1 MKWPVGTEL
10 WMVQIR
16 YWEEAENPI
25 PVRVT
30 EVLSETDQ
38 RHLKVYHSEYNH
50 EAYIPEERCFCS
62 RDNAIKIAKLLTE
75 LREIKLDDEVDFL
88 ITRLIEETSS
98 IPPEQRQFA
107 DRALELAPVS
117 KAGNV
122 YNGYLVVHALK
133 PHVRNQIGSTIY
145 WDSYS
150 AQQAAKKLE
159 RDHSTLK
166 LELLEVKVTEI
177 KSKNE
182 I

>member
-16 YWEEAENPI
+16 YWEKAENPI

-30 EVLSETDQ
+30 EVLSETDK

-50 EAYIPEERCFCS
+50 EVYVPEERCFCS
-62 RDNAIKIAKLLTE
+62 RDNAIKVAKLLTE
-75 LREIKLDDEVDFL
+75 LKEIKLDDEVDFL
-88 ITRLIEETSS
+88 MTGFIEETSS

-117 KAGNV
+117 KTGNV
-122 YNGYLVVHALK
+122 YNGYLVVPSSRRHLK
-133 PHVRNQIGSTIY
+133 NQVKSTIY

-150 AQQAAKKLE
+150 AQKAAKKGE
-159 RDHSTLK
+159 EEHYNLK
-166 LELLEVKVTEI
+166 LKLLKVKVTELED
-177 KSKNE
+177 KDE
-182 I
+182 F

>member
-25 PVRVT
+25 SVRVT
-30 EVLSETDQ
+30 EVLSETDK
-38 RHLKVYHSEYNH
+38 RHLKVYHSEYKH
-50 EAYIPEERCFCS
+50 EAYVPEERCFCS
-62 RDNAIKIAKLLTE
+62 RDNAIKVAKLLTE
-75 LREIKLDDEVDFL
+75 LKETKLDDEVDFL
-88 ITRLIEETSS
+88 MTGFIKETSS
-98 IPPEQRQFA
+98 ISPEQRQFA

-122 YNGYLVVHALK
+122 YNGYLVVLASR
-133 PHVRNQIGSTIY
+133 PHVRNQIEPTIY

-150 AQQAAKKLE
+150 AQKAAKKLE
-159 RDHSTLK
+159 VDHCTLK
-166 LELLEVKVTEI
+166 LKLLEVKVTEL
-177 KSKNE
+177 KSKDE